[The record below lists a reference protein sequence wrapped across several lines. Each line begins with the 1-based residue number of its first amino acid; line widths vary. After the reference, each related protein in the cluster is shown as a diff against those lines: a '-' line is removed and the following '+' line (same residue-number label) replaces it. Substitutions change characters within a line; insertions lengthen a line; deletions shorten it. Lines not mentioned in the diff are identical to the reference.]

1 VGGAP
6 FAAMIQLTGLPPLS
20 GRYWNKPL
28 LRPNVPGRFEGRRV
42 SSPRRVGR
50 LAMSHHPATGSEFP
64 GALPEE
70 LTVDERDAVIEAIKL
85 WESKPLSKPD

>member
-1 VGGAP
+1 
-6 FAAMIQLTGLPPLS
+6 
-20 GRYWNKPL
+20 
-28 LRPNVPGRFEGRRV
+28 
-42 SSPRRVGR
+42 
-50 LAMSHHPATGSEFP
+50 MSHHPATGFEFP

>member
-1 VGGAP
+1 MA
-6 FAAMIQLTGLPPLS
+6 
-20 GRYWNKPL
+20 
-28 LRPNVPGRFEGRRV
+28 
-42 SSPRRVGR
+42 
-50 LAMSHHPATGSEFP
+50 HHPAAGFEFP